1 MKIKNKA
8 TGAIVEVTE
17 MKWSNMIYEGTA
29 KKYEVMPVIEPKG
42 FYKGEGVIE
51 KGDVM
56 VVDEKG
62 DVETF
67 QLTDEP
73 TREEMIEALREQ
85 GHTVAHNI
93 GDDKLLTRYKENV

>member
-42 FYKGEGVIE
+42 FE
-51 KGDVM
+51 DVM

>member
-1 MKIKNKA
+1 MTNLKHATMKIKNKA

-42 FYKGEGVIE
+42 FE
-51 KGDVM
+51 DVM
-56 VVDEKG
+56 LVDE
-62 DVETF
+62 
-67 QLTDEP
+67 DEP

>member
-42 FYKGEGVIE
+42 FE
-51 KGDVM
+51 DVM
-56 VVDEKG
+56 LVDE
-62 DVETF
+62 
-67 QLTDEP
+67 DEP

>member
-1 MKIKNKA
+1 MTNLKHATMKIKNKA

-42 FYKGEGVIE
+42 YVNDEGV
-51 KGDVM
+51 
-56 VVDEKG
+56 
-62 DVETF
+62 VEDDGIQF
-67 QLTDEP
+67 ADEP